1 MDHGKLLEQ
10 LKQGE
15 PVAIATLLNRYLE
28 PKGVKAQA
36 ALQDSRLHL
45 VLESPQ
51 SAPNQD
57 VYTAYIQHGVVGIK
71 EIAGWS
77 NDRFS
82 CIVLFGRQLDK
93 KRPTWTTTI
102 PFSDNQ
108 YLRKRVLIHKHRQSK
123 QSQISEPSGT
133 PSTPPSPTSNSFRFE
148 DKASPWVVSDEVLNL
163 PILPFLRSVV
173 GETEAFKGE
182 ISPWDVSDE
191 SLLSPIPP
199 YPVSVVEETEAFKG
213 EISPWD
219 VSDESLLSPIPP
231 YPVSVV
237 GETEAFKGEISP
249 WDVSDES
256 LLSPI
261 PPYPVS
267 VVGETE
273 AFKNHSSSELE
284 MGLGLNLSTQSQ
296 LSVPH
301 HQGEKVS
308 LTSDPILEI
317 DDSFFDLESTPPMG
331 VSSDADTYSFPSPD
345 HAIGLNSIESRE
357 LSSTS
362 SLNSVT
368 KLSVNPALKDPISD
382 FFGEWDD
389 SPVRPSSRGQ
399 VSVIQSPP
407 NGSPFQNPL
416 TPVKNHPITDAIHND
431 VGITPPF
438 SQSSDLPQN
447 SLIIKPANSR
457 KIPALF
463 LVGGIVSLLTFY
475 GTVMHRLAHEQ
486 AEKIAKIKES
496 IGVISKPDS
505 FNRNSIKQLETA
517 RDRLEQAVARLN
529 GLDTIPG
536 SEFHVKQLLKKVK
549 MDLVAIENRLS
560 REKEASQNLIDANRL
575 GQEALQAIQ
584 TSSTLNERLDA
595 LEKWQSAIRILSSI
609 PNDTL
614 VADEAQGR
622 LKIYQFYATQTEID
636 NQLKLTQ

>member
-1 MDHGKLLEQ
+1 M
-10 LKQGE
+10 
-15 PVAIATLLNRYLE
+15 
-28 PKGVKAQA
+28 
-36 ALQDSRLHL
+36 
-45 VLESPQ
+45 
-51 SAPNQD
+51 
-57 VYTAYIQHGVVGIK
+57 
-71 EIAGWS
+71 
-77 NDRFS
+77 
-82 CIVLFGRQLDK
+82 
-93 KRPTWTTTI
+93 
-102 PFSDNQ
+102 
-108 YLRKRVLIHKHRQSK
+108 
-123 QSQISEPSGT
+123 
-133 PSTPPSPTSNSFRFE
+133 
-148 DKASPWVVSDEVLNL
+148 
-163 PILPFLRSVV
+163 
-173 GETEAFKGE
+173 
-182 ISPWDVSDE
+182 
-191 SLLSPIPP
+191 
-199 YPVSVVEETEAFKG
+199 SVVE
-213 EISPWD
+213 
-219 VSDESLLSPIPP
+219 
-231 YPVSVV
+231 
-237 GETEAFKGEISP
+237 ETEAFKGEISP

-475 GTVMHRLAHEQ
+475 GAVMHRLAHEQ

-536 SEFHVKQLLKKVK
+536 SEFHVKQLLKKVE

>member
-1 MDHGKLLEQ
+1 MDQGKLLEQ

-82 CIVLFGRQLDK
+82 CIVLFGRQLNK

-102 PFSDNQ
+102 PFSDSQ
-108 YLRKRVLIHKHRQSK
+108 YLRKRVLIHKQRQSK
-123 QSQISEPSGT
+123 QSQLSEPSGSK
-133 PSTPPSPTSNSFRFE
+133 PGTPPSPTSNSFRFE
-148 DKASPWVVSDEVLNL
+148 DKASPWGVSDEVLNL

-191 SLLSPIPP
+191 SLIP
-199 YPVSVVEETEAFKG
+199 
-213 EISPWD
+213 
-219 VSDESLLSPIPP
+219 
-231 YPVSVV
+231 
-237 GETEAFKGEISP
+237 
-249 WDVSDES
+249 
-256 LLSPI
+256 PI

-301 HQGEKVS
+301 HQGGKVS

-331 VSSDADTYSFPSPD
+331 VSSDGDTFSFPSPD
-345 HAIGLNSIESRE
+345 HAIGLNIIESRE

-407 NGSPFQNPL
+407 NGSPFQNPR
-416 TPVKNHPITDAIHND
+416 TPVKNQPITDAIRND

-463 LVGGIVSLLTFY
+463 LVGGISSLLTFY
-475 GTVMHRLAHEQ
+475 GVVMHRFANEQ

-496 IGVISKPDS
+496 IGVISKPNTS
-505 FNRNSIKQLETA
+505 NRNSIRQLETA

-529 GLDTIPG
+529 GMDTIPG
-536 SEFHVKQLLKKVK
+536 NELHIKQLLKKVK
-549 MDLVAIENRLS
+549 MDLVTIENRLS

>member
-1 MDHGKLLEQ
+1 MDQGKLLEQ

-82 CIVLFGRQLDK
+82 CIVLFGRQLNK

-102 PFSDNQ
+102 PFSDSQ
-108 YLRKRVLIHKHRQSK
+108 YLRKRVLIHKQRQSK
-123 QSQISEPSGT
+123 QSQLSEPSGSK
-133 PSTPPSPTSNSFRFE
+133 PGTPPSPTSNSFRFE
-148 DKASPWVVSDEVLNL
+148 DKASPWGVSDEVLNL

-191 SLLSPIPP
+191 SLR
-199 YPVSVVEETEAFKG
+199 
-213 EISPWD
+213 
-219 VSDESLLSPIPP
+219 SPIPP

-237 GETEAFKGEISP
+237 GETEAFKGEVSP

-256 LLSPI
+256 LIPPI

-301 HQGEKVS
+301 HQGGKVS

-331 VSSDADTYSFPSPD
+331 VSSDGDTFSFPSPD
-345 HAIGLNSIESRE
+345 HAIGLNIIESRE

-407 NGSPFQNPL
+407 NGSPFQNPR
-416 TPVKNHPITDAIHND
+416 TPVKNQPITDAIRND

-438 SQSSDLPQN
+438 SESSDLPQN
-447 SLIIKPANSR
+447 SLIIRPANSR

-463 LVGGIVSLLTFY
+463 LVGGISSLLTFY
-475 GTVMHRLAHEQ
+475 GVVMHRFANEQ

-496 IGVISKPDS
+496 IGVISKPNTS
-505 FNRNSIKQLETA
+505 NRNSIRQLETA

-529 GLDTIPG
+529 GMDTIPG
-536 SEFHVKQLLKKVK
+536 NELHIKQLLKKVK
-549 MDLVAIENRLS
+549 MDLVTIENRLS

>member
-163 PILPFLRSVV
+163 PILPFLR
-173 GETEAFKGE
+173 
-182 ISPWDVSDE
+182 
-191 SLLSPIPP
+191 
-199 YPVSVVEETEAFKG
+199 
-213 EISPWD
+213 
-219 VSDESLLSPIPP
+219 
-231 YPVSVV
+231 SVV